1 MFNDTPAQK
10 YISATGCHEFLNMY
24 AATHDDRSA
33 QLQLEECLKVIAH
46 RQSKGLGHT
55 DCIEHYHKT
64 SDEYDKVSNIVDYQ
78 APVELARTM
87 ADLFPDGRDKVKV
100 LDAAAGTGLVGVELF
115 KVGFKNLDAVDAAEG
130 MLAVAESKHIYQ
142 RLICQYLGENKLGI
156 DSRIYDAVTMCG
168 GVGHNAVPAA
178 GFKELLTIIKP
189 GGVFVN
195 ATRVENASEI
205 DEYRDTTLPLFEK
218 LAEEGKL
225 KLETERRFP
234 VYLHGKEGVISVYSV
249 L

>member
-1 MFNDTPAQK
+1 MD
-10 YISATGCHEFLNMY
+10 
-24 AATHDDRSA
+24 AASRDDRSA
-33 QLQLEECLKVIAH
+33 QFQLQECLKVIAH
-46 RQSKGLGHT
+46 RQSKQLGHT
-55 DCIEHYHKT
+55 NSVEHYHKT
-64 SDEYDKVSNIVDYQ
+64 SDEYDKLSICVDYR

-100 LDAAAGTGLVGVELF
+100 LDAAAGTGFVGMELF
-115 KVGFKNLDAVDAAEG
+115 KIGFKNVDAVDAAKG

-142 RLICQYLGENKLGI
+142 RLICQYLGKNKLGI

-168 GVGHNAVPAA
+168 GVGHNCVPAA
-178 GFKELLTIIKP
+178 GFKELLTVIKP

-195 ATRVENASEI
+195 VTRAENASEI
-205 DEYRDTTLPLFEK
+205 DEYRDTTLPLFKK

-225 KLETERRFP
+225 RLETEKRFP
-234 VYLHGKEGVISVYSV
+234 VYLHGKEGVISVYRV